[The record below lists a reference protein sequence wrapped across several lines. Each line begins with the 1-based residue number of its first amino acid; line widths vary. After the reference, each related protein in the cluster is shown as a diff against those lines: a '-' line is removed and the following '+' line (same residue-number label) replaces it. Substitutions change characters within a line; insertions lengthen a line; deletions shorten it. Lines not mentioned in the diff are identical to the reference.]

1 MFYRLK
7 RVVGLQAKKVANY
20 SFDILSLKSNF
31 KRFIFNSLG
40 DTSFFSKKIAL
51 QNFSLASSCLI
62 VDYQFEK

>member
-40 DTSFFSKKIAL
+40 DTSFF
-51 QNFSLASSCLI
+51 
-62 VDYQFEK
+62 